1 MSHTMPVNLSRL
13 KQLFHKYI
21 DHSLEKEEW
30 LEFLDLITKAES
42 ATFADQELEALWL
55 KYDVSLIADQEDIEQ
70 RILTRIT
77 GLQGME
83 KSIPFFKRKIVQQLS
98 IAATLIIVAFAAF
111 STYYFMY
118 KQDVNQIS
126 KSTVDI
132 GPGKSGAILT
142 LSNGNEIVLDNLNDG
157 IVGTQKGA
165 SIVLRQNEVVYD
177 SSAAEKEEEV
187 TYNKITIPRGRQFR
201 LVLSD
206 GTKVW
211 LNSASSLKYP
221 TVFTGKKRNVEISGE
236 AYFEVAKNANM
247 PFNVKINNQTAIEV
261 LGTAFNVSAYED
273 EETIYTTLLEGKV
286 RLLQHNL
293 IKGNGKRE
301 AVLVPGEQAQVSYV
315 ETQKEGIK
323 VIRTDT
329 EQVMAWKNGLFNFN
343 EKKLNEVMNQLSRWY
358 DIEVIYEAE
367 APNIEFWG
375 EMSRSLNLS
384 QVLHL
389 LKKSG
394 VNFKIGKD
402 RKLFVLP

>member
-1 MSHTMPVNLSRL
+1 MPVNLIRL

-30 LEFLDLITKAES
+30 IEFLDLITKAES
-42 ATFADQELEALWL
+42 AMFADQELEALWL
-55 KYDVSLIADQEDIEQ
+55 KYDVSLIADQEALEQ

-111 STYYFMY
+111 STYYFVD
-118 KQDVNQIS
+118 KKNVNPIS
-126 KSTVDI
+126 ASTVDI

-142 LSNGNEIVLDNLNDG
+142 LSNGKEIVLDNLNDG
-157 IVGTQKGA
+157 VVGTQKGA
-165 SIVLRQNEVVYD
+165 SIVLKQNEVVYD
-177 SSAAEKEEEV
+177 SSAAENEEEIA
-187 TYNKITIPRGRQFR
+187 YNKITIPRGRQFR

-221 TVFTGKKRNVEISGE
+221 TAFTGKRRNVEISGE

-247 PFNVKINNQTAIEV
+247 PFNVKINNQTTIEV

-301 AVLVPGEQAQVSYV
+301 AVLAPGEQAQVPYV
-315 ETQKEGIK
+315 ETKKEGIK

-358 DIEVIYEAE
+358 DIDVIYEAE
-367 APNIEFWG
+367 TPNIEFWG

-394 VNFKIGKD
+394 VNFKIEKD
-402 RKLFVLP
+402 RKLFVMP

>member
-1 MSHTMPVNLSRL
+1 MPVNLIRL

-30 LEFLDLITKAES
+30 VEFLDLITKSES
-42 ATFADQELEALWL
+42 AAFADEELTVLWL
-55 KYDVSLIADQEDIEQ
+55 KYDVSRIVDQEDIEQ

-77 GLQGME
+77 GLQGIE
-83 KSIPFFKRKIVQQLS
+83 KRIPFFKRKIVQQLS

-111 STYYFMY
+111 STYYFVN
-118 KQDVNQIS
+118 KQDINPIS
-126 KSTVDI
+126 TSTVDI

-142 LSNGNEIVLDNLNDG
+142 LSNGTEMVLDDLNDG
-157 IVGTQKGA
+157 VVGTQKGA
-165 SIVLRQNEVVYD
+165 SIVLKQNEVVYD
-177 SSAAEKEEEV
+177 SSAAQKEEEV
-187 TYNKITIPRGRQFR
+187 AYNKITIPRGRQFR

-301 AVLVPGEQAQVSYV
+301 AVLAPGEQAQVSYV
-315 ETQKEGIK
+315 ETQNEGIK
-323 VIRTDT
+323 LIRTDT

-358 DIEVIYEAE
+358 DIDVIYEAE

-394 VNFKIGKD
+394 VNFKIEKD
-402 RKLFVLP
+402 RKLFVMP